1 MVKMGLGD
9 QMKQKFLLAISIIT
23 ILVLSACGSAEP
35 ALSAEDISNT
45 AVAEAWL
52 VVTQTQA
59 AMPTSTPIPPTL
71 TPEPTATL
79 APTLAL
85 PTLPPATIAVAATA
99 TPECNQ
105 APTTDTKGTQVSVEF
120 KNESEG
126 QVNLAF
132 GMNNPNDK
140 GECFTYS
147 FGVGRGDIYT
157 AKVLTGCYW
166 GYAWITGSEPSVA
179 RTGGDILCLT
189 DPNATY
195 RITITKETIRI
206 N

>member
-35 ALSAEDISNT
+35 DLSAEDISNT

-59 AMPTSTPIPPTL
+59 AMPTFAPTF
-71 TPEPTATL
+71 TPEPTVTL
-79 APTLAL
+79 APTLAQ
-85 PTLPPATIAVAATA
+85 PTLAPATIVVAATA
-99 TPECNQ
+99 TPECSQ
-105 APTTDTKGTQVSVEF
+105 IPTTETKGTLVNVEF
-120 KNESEG
+120 KNESGG

-132 GMNNPNDK
+132 GMNTSNDK

-147 FGVGRGDIYT
+147 YGIGRGEIYA
-157 AKVLTGCYW
+157 AKVLAGCYW
-166 GYAWITGSEPSVA
+166 GYAWITGDEPSVA
-179 RTGGDILCLT
+179 RTGGDVLCLT
-189 DPNATY
+189 DPNLIY
-195 RITITKETIRI
+195 HITITKESFRL

>member
-1 MVKMGLGD
+1 MNRKS
-9 QMKQKFLLAISIIT
+9 LLAISVIA

-35 ALSAEDISNT
+35 AQNAEDISNT
-45 AVAEAWL
+45 AVAEAWIAI
-52 VVTQTQA
+52 TQTQA
-59 AMPTSTPIPPTL
+59 AMPASVPTSTPQ
-71 TPEPTATL
+71 PTATL

-85 PTLPPATIAVAATA
+85 PTLVPATVAVVATP

-105 APTTDTKGTQVSVEF
+105 IPTTETKGTLVNIEF

-132 GMNNPNDK
+132 GMNTPNDK

-147 FGVGRGDIYT
+147 YGIGRGDIYP
-157 AKVLTGCYW
+157 ARILAGCYW
-166 GYAWITGSEPSVA
+166 GYAWITGDEPSVA
-179 RTGGDILCLT
+179 RTGGGVLCLT
-189 DPNATY
+189 DPNLIY
-195 RITITKETIRI
+195 HITITKESFRL